1 MNTNQV
7 ILRCEDKQEAVVF
20 TKYEFKTPVYHSDG
34 NISIEKDID
43 YEISVEDSYI
53 GGNYKGLFGRIKR
66 AWRAFIDKPIVYTG
80 IYCEDKDKMRQ
91 FLGDCLNIVEDT
103 VSTTFPKLQPTD
115 FIEVFGDNE
124 MRFFCTDE
132 CEQFENV
139 VHPDEDYEFK
149 QEDITRVWRQVDNHT
164 YKCIYRKGE

>member
-20 TKYEFKTPVYHSDG
+20 SKYTYKSISEITEGKVNLSDG
-34 NISIEKDID
+34 
-43 YEISVEDSYI
+43 YEIMVEDSYI
-53 GGNYKGLFGRIKR
+53 GGDYKGLLGRIKR
-66 AWRAFIDKPIVYTG
+66 AWKAFWNKPVVYTG

-91 FLGDCLNIVEDT
+91 FLGNCLSLVEDT

-115 FIEVFGDNE
+115 FIEVFGDRE

-149 QEDITRVWRQVDNHT
+149 QEDITSVWRQVDNRT